1 MTKLGSFNKKKK
13 RENTTSRICMGR
25 VGMLQLLRAKEVIEK
40 NYSDSCTRS
49 TPIARKKTLPLQEP
63 DDSFSAVFE
72 LVCLP
77 ASEDNQRV
85 SLAKRV
91 CGITDIPCENNE
103 IHQ

>member
-1 MTKLGSFNKKKK
+1 MTKLGSFNKKKRREKTQHQGYVWDGLVCYSSCRRKKQLK
-13 RENTTSRICMGR
+13 RT
-25 VGMLQLLRAKEVIEK
+25 
-40 NYSDSCTRS
+40 SDSCTRS
-49 TPIARKKTLPLQEP
+49 TPIARKRTLPLQEP
-63 DDSFSAVFE
+63 DASFSAVFE

>member
-1 MTKLGSFNKKKK
+1 MTKLGSFNKKKGERK
-13 RENTTSRICMGR
+13 HNIKDMYGTGWYATAPAGERSNW
-25 VGMLQLLRAKEVIEK
+25 KELA
-40 NYSDSCTRS
+40 TA
-49 TPIARKKTLPLQEP
+49 PIARKRTLPLQEP